1 MEFEFK
7 LTYMLPGN
15 EPDTEKL
22 INKLGEAGCTD
33 ALVGLGVV
41 GQVCLEFV
49 REASTEEEAILSAM
63 EAVKRAL
70 PNAWLI
76 DAEPGFVG
84 RSDVLHRS

>member
-7 LTYMLPGN
+7 LTYKLPGN

-33 ALVGLGVV
+33 ALVGLGVA
-41 GQVCLEFV
+41 GQVGLEFI
-49 REASTEEEAILSAM
+49 RQAPTSEEAILSAM
-63 EAVKRAL
+63 EAVKLAL
-70 PNAWLI
+70 PDAWLI
-76 DAEPGFVG
+76 DAKPGFVE